1 MMAILNANKRR
12 ATGKREARALRK
24 RGLVPC
30 IIYGHGRDTV
40 AVAINRHDLDLA
52 VLHGQRLLEI
62 DVEDKKENVLI
73 KDLQWDTFGHE
84 ILHMDLTRVNLDERV
99 TIAIPIV
106 LRGTPVGLSQDGVLQ
121 QMNSEVN
128 VECLVRDMP
137 EEIRVMVTDL
147 KVGDSILMRDL
158 ELPEGVKL
166 LDNEDT
172 RVCSVNV
179 IAEEEEAEAV
189 EEEAQ
194 GAQPEVIGE
203 KTEEDEA
210 EDDVSS

>member
-1 MMAILNANKRR
+1 MAILNANKRR